1 MNAQPEAFSARLLLV
16 DERPA
21 DRLAHRRALEQ
32 SWGGCSIQEA
42 GSWEEGARLARSGGF
57 DCVVLGQP
65 GTGSLSFDD
74 LAGLGG
80 VEGGPAVPVVVL
92 GGSGGVRTALLAF
105 SFDGRGELAHPAGA
119 DAERVPGAVLQAVRA
134 FRERRA
140 QRPDMES
147 LHAAEFAEI
156 KYQNLVE
163 QMSGIVY
170 IAALDPPGQLL
181 YVSPQVAQLG
191 YTPGQWLEAPEGHV
205 RWMHPEDRA
214 DYAARLA
221 LSCELRA
228 PLRTEYRM
236 LKRDGRVRWML
247 DQAKVVRSAD
257 GRASFLQGLLVDIT
271 EEREAEQELE
281 YYRRRLEELVAQR
294 TQQLERQ
301 SGLLWAANARMDQEL
316 CQRKEAESA
325 LKASESR
332 FRQRLESLGEGVL
345 CLDRE
350 GHCTYVNP
358 AALSLFGC
366 QDATEAEGQNVL
378 SALCHCR
385 EQGGWLPEQ
394 PCPLLRTLKDGV
406 PCRFNETLLR
416 ADGSSF
422 EAELSAYPL
431 RSGAGGAV
439 VLVRE
444 VGQARLLL
452 REAGRD
458 ALTGLLDRAGFTQR
472 LNDAIAAAGRDGSA
486 HALCVLDL
494 DRFKLV
500 NDSCGH
506 LAGDHLLRSLAQR
519 LRDALG
525 QSGVLARLDGDAFGV
540 LLEGR
545 PIDAALEMAGQLR
558 EAIGA
563 FRFVWEGEA
572 FEVGASCGLVAVSG
586 ASGDAAWAL
595 GAAET
600 ACRAAKR
607 RGRNR
612 VLAFGPELVELSGAV
627 IPHPAALKGAELS
640 RAADIPRQASG

>member
-1 MNAQPEAFSARLLLV
+1 MNAQPEAFPARLLLV

-21 DRLAHRRALEQ
+21 DRLACRRALEQ
-32 SWGGCSIQEA
+32 SWDGFSIEDT
-42 GSWEEGARLARSGGF
+42 GSWEEGERLARSGSF

-65 GTGSLSFDD
+65 RTGSLSFDF

-80 VEGGPAVPVVVL
+80 AEEGTAVPVVML
-92 GGSGGVRTALLAF
+92 GGAGDARAALLAL
-105 SFDGRGELAHPAGA
+105 SLDGPADAARAGA
-119 DAERVPGAVLQAVRA
+119 EQVPGAVLQALRA
-134 FRERRA
+134 FRDRER
-140 QRPDMES
+140 QRTELEP
-147 LHAAEFAEI
+147 LRAAEWAEI
-156 KYQNLVE
+156 KYQSLVE

-170 IAALDPPGQLL
+170 IAALDPPGKLL
-181 YVSPQVAQLG
+181 YASPQVAQLG
-191 YTPGQWLEAPEGHV
+191 YEPGQWLEAPEGLA
-205 RWMHPEDRA
+205 RWMYPEDRA

-228 PLRTEYRM
+228 PLRAEYRM

-247 DQAKVVRSAD
+247 DQAKVVKSAD
-257 GRASFLQGLLVDIT
+257 GRASFLQGLLADIT
-271 EEREAEQELE
+271 EEREVEQELE

-316 CQRKEAESA
+316 CQHKEAEAA
-325 LKASESR
+325 LRASEARSR
-332 FRQRLESLGEGVL
+332 QWLESLGEGIL

-366 QDATEAEGQNVL
+366 QDAADAEGQDVL
-378 SALCHCR
+378 GALCHCW
-385 EQGGWLPEQ
+385 EQSAWPPGQ
-394 PCPLLRTLKDGV
+394 PCPLLRTLKEGV
-406 PCRFNETLLR
+406 PCRFTETLLR

-431 RSGAGGAV
+431 RAGAGGAV

-444 VGQARLLL
+444 LGQGRLLL
-452 REAGRD
+452 REEGRD
-458 ALTGLLDRAGFTQR
+458 ALTGLLDRAGFAQR
-472 LNDAIAAAGRDGSA
+472 LNEVIATAGRDHA
-486 HALCVLDL
+486 THALCVLDL

-506 LAGDHLLRSLAQR
+506 RVGDHLLKSLAQR
-519 LRDALG
+519 LRDAVG
-525 QSGVLARLDGDAFGV
+525 PGGVLARLDGDAFGV

-558 EAIGA
+558 EAVSA

-572 FEVGASCGLVAVSG
+572 FEVGASFGLVAVSG

-612 VLAFGPELVELSGAV
+612 VLAFGPELVELSSAV
-627 IPHPAALKGAELS
+627 VPHPAALKAAERPL
-640 RAADIPRQASG
+640 AAGLPRQASG